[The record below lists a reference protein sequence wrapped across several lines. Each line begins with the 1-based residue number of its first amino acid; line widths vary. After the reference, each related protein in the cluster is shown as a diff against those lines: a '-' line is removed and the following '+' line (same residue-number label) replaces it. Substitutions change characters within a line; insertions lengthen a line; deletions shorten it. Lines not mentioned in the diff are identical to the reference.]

1 MRRRAQRGT
10 RMSSTRDRDDPPTP
24 KATTRE
30 EFYLTVWR
38 SQEFRELRRR
48 FRRFVIPVTVVSLLW
63 YFLYVFLAAY
73 APGFMGRSVAG
84 PVTVGLIMGLLQ
96 FVSTFGVTALYVR
109 YADRVLDPLASR
121 IRERMEAG
129 GLE

>member
-1 MRRRAQRGT
+1 
-10 RMSSTRDRDDPPTP
+10 MSSIRGDDTP
-24 KATTRE
+24 SGRGAMTRE
-30 EFYLTVWR
+30 EYYTSVWR
-38 SQEFRELRRR
+38 STEFRDLRRR
-48 FRRFVIPVTVVSLLW
+48 YRRFVIPVTVVSLLW

-73 APGFMGRSVAG
+73 AAGFMGRIVAG
-84 PVTVGLIMGLLQ
+84 AVTVGLIMGLLQ

-129 GLE
+129 GLR